1 MEENIQVFFSDN
13 KWSFIDNDKKV
24 RKIFQ
29 FKSFTE
35 AFAWMNEVAFEAEK
49 IDHHPD
55 WTNVYSSVDVTLSTH
70 DQNKLTNKDLSL
82 AKTMEKAFVKYSY
95 Q

>member
-1 MEENIQVFFSDN
+1 MEENIQLFFSNN
-13 KWSFIDNDKKV
+13 KWSFIDNNKKV
-24 RKIFQ
+24 RKIFK

-35 AFAWMNEVAFEAEK
+35 AFSWMTEVAFEAEK

-55 WTNVYSSVDVTLSTH
+55 WTNIYNKVDVSLSTH

-82 AKTMEKAFVKYSY
+82 AEVMEKTFVKYNY
-95 Q
+95 

>member
-13 KWSFIDNDKKV
+13 KWSFIDNNKKV
-24 RKIFQ
+24 RKTFQ

-35 AFAWMNEVAFEAEK
+35 AFSWMTEVALEAEK

-82 AKTMEKAFVKYSY
+82 AKTMEKAFVKYNY
-95 Q
+95 

>member
-1 MEENIQVFFSDN
+1 MEKNMQVFFSDN
-13 KWSFIDNDKKV
+13 KWSFIDKDKKV

-35 AFAWMNEVAFEAEK
+35 AFSWMTEVAFEAEK

-82 AKTMEKAFVKYSY
+82 AKTMEKAFVKYNY
-95 Q
+95 

>member
-13 KWSFIDNDKKV
+13 KWSFIDNEKKV

-35 AFAWMNEVAFEAEK
+35 AFSWMTEVALEAEK

-82 AKTMEKAFVKYSY
+82 SKTMENAFVKYNY
-95 Q
+95 

>member
-13 KWSFIDNDKKV
+13 KWSFIDNEKKV

-35 AFAWMNEVAFEAEK
+35 AFSWMTEIALEAEK

-55 WTNVYSSVDVTLSTH
+55 WT
-70 DQNKLTNKDLSL
+70 
-82 AKTMEKAFVKYSY
+82 KYIVV
-95 Q
+95 

>member
-35 AFAWMNEVAFEAEK
+35 AFSWMTEVAFEAEK

-82 AKTMEKAFVKYSY
+82 AKTMENAFVKYNY
-95 Q
+95 

>member
-13 KWSFIDNDKKV
+13 KWSFIDNEKKV

-35 AFAWMNEVAFEAEK
+35 AFSWMTEVALEAEK

-55 WTNVYSSVDVTLSTH
+55 WTNVYSNVDVTLSTH

-82 AKTMEKAFVKYSY
+82 AKAMEKAFVKYNY
-95 Q
+95 

>member
-13 KWSFIDNDKKV
+13 KWSFIDNEKKV

-35 AFAWMNEVAFEAEK
+35 AFSWMTEVALEAEK

-82 AKTMEKAFVKYSY
+82 AKTMEKAFVKYNY
-95 Q
+95 

>member
-1 MEENIQVFFSDN
+1 MEENIRVFFSDN
-13 KWSFIDNDKKV
+13 KWNFTDNDKKV

-35 AFAWMNEVAFEAEK
+35 AFSWMTEVAFEAEK

-70 DQNKLTNKDLSL
+70 DQNKLTYKDLSL
-82 AKTMEKAFVKYSY
+82 AKTMEKAFVKYNY
-95 Q
+95 

>member
-1 MEENIQVFFSDN
+1 MKKKSGRYFNLNLLLKPFS
-13 KWSFIDNDKKV
+13 
-24 RKIFQ
+24 
-29 FKSFTE
+29 
-35 AFAWMNEVAFEAEK
+35 WMTEVALEAEK

-82 AKTMEKAFVKYSY
+82 AKTMENAFVKYNY
-95 Q
+95 

>member
-13 KWSFIDNDKKV
+13 KWSFTDDNEKSQ
-24 RKIFQ
+24 KIFQ

-35 AFAWMNEVAFEAEK
+35 AFSWMTEIAFEAEK

-82 AKTMEKAFVKYSY
+82 AKTMEKCLC
-95 Q
+95 

>member
-1 MEENIQVFFSDN
+1 MEKNMQVFFSDN
-13 KWSFIDNDKKV
+13 KWSFIDKDKKV

-35 AFAWMNEVAFEAEK
+35 AFSWMTEVAFEAEK

-70 DQNKLTNKDLSL
+70 DQNRLTNKDLSL
-82 AKTMEKAFVKYSY
+82 AKTMEKAFVKYNY
-95 Q
+95 

>member
-1 MEENIQVFFSDN
+1 MEDNIQVFFSDN

-82 AKTMEKAFVKYSY
+82 AKTMEKAFVKYNY
-95 Q
+95 